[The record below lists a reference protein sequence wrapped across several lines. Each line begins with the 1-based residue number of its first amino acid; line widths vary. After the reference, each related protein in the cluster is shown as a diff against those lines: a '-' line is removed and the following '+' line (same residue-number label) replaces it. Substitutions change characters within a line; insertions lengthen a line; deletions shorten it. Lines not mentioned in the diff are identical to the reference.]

1 MRPRSGLKARDV
13 IAWGEALRAEPQ
25 VKNLSKT
32 IAGLKGRDEFR
43 PHRPGRSWGDGPGPP
58 LALLASAQACV
69 SRSRGWTLFRLSR
82 SDRVTVAVGFSPRKR
97 GKVGRVAERRM
108 SEPGGGS
115 CVATR
120 RGVSG
125 ALFRGLKPTAPVRA
139 SLRDVGMTTSS
150 NESTVCDG
158 CIVDCED

>member
-108 SEPGGGS
+108 SEPW
-115 CVATR
+115 CRFMRRYATR
-120 RGVSG
+120 GERGAFPWAEAHGSRQG
-125 ALFRGLKPTAPVRA
+125 IAPRCRDDDIQQRVNGVRWMHCR
-139 SLRDVGMTTSS
+139 L
-150 NESTVCDG
+150 
-158 CIVDCED
+158 